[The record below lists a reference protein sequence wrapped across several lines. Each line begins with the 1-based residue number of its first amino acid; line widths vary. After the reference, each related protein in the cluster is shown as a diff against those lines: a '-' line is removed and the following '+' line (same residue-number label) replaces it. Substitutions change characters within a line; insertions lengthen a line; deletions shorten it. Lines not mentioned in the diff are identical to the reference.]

1 MVEAIREANN
11 LSGYDV
17 QAGQKL
23 RIPTKG

>member
-1 MVEAIREANN
+1 VEAIREANN
-11 LSGYDV
+11 LKGYDV